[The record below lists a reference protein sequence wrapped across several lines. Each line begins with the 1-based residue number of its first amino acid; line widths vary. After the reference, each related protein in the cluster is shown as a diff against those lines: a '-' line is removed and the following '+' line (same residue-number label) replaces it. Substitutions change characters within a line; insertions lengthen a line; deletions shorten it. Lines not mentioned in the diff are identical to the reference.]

1 MLQAERLAPDE
12 MRRQGDDRVAD
23 RDGRVGDRHRDL
35 LDRGDVAV
43 DGGERAELVVEKDV
57 ARREIPQQMERPLA
71 SLGEVNGCGLW
82 CKLESELARSVRV
95 LRDLLDRGEAELQ
108 QRYAERPSTAT
119 ERRGL
124 VLAWSR
130 KA

>member
-1 MLQAERLAPDE
+1 MPENQLGIVELHCYLSALDSAAHAVEQALA
-12 MRRQGDDRVAD
+12 
-23 RDGRVGDRHRDL
+23 L
-35 LDRGDVAV
+35 
-43 DGGERAELVVEKDV
+43 RAE
-57 ARREIPQQMERPLA
+57 P
-71 SLGEVNGCGLW
+71 
-82 CKLESELARSVRV
+82 ELARSVRV